1 MLHFCIAF
9 RYRKCLQKTGFYTN
23 NKNYHYDYDAEGL
36 RARKVTSETTK
47 NYYYDNS
54 GRIVAEA
61 NGQGQVTAQNI
72 WGNKIL
78 ARKIGSNMYYYL
90 TNGHGDVVQIVDEN
104 GNIVNSYNY
113 DEWGNILNQTEQ
125 ISNPIKYAGEYYDEE
140 SGLYYLRARYYDAQ

>member
-1 MLHFCIAF
+1 
-9 RYRKCLQKTGFYTN
+9 
-23 NKNYHYDYDAEGL
+23 
-36 RARKVTSETTK
+36 
-47 NYYYDNS
+47 
-54 GRIVAEA
+54 
-61 NGQGQVTAQNI
+61 
-72 WGNKIL
+72 
-78 ARKIGSNMYYYL
+78 MYYYL